1 MAASVDKRQ
10 FTLGVVG
17 LITFLVVLV
26 VFLAP
31 VFGGRTGMQAADDLF
46 NSLSKNS
53 SYYIPDVME
62 SAKKFEGKELD
73 FNVTAGDAEEADKT
87 RVLLEAAG
95 AGVTQEGTTLKVRGD
110 LGAIAATALADADS
124 LFQVRKGEVQARY
137 GFPAR
142 EAVYYWY
149 NVFKAV
155 EKKALKEN
163 LAKEALFAK
172 KVQTKA
178 LEPAYNFTGIPPAS
192 IGERMGVTVGL
203 LVFYIVYTIWWG
215 VSVLLI
221 FEGLGITASKPAV
234 KKEA

>member
-1 MAASVDKRQ
+1 MAAIVDKRQ

-31 VFGGRTGMQAADDLF
+31 IFDGKTGLRAADDLF

-53 SYYIPDVME
+53 ANYIPDVVK

-73 FNVTAGDAEEADKT
+73 FKVKAKDAEEADKT

-95 AGVTQEGTTLKVRGD
+95 AAVTQDGTTLTVSGD
-110 LGAIAATALADADS
+110 LGAIANTAMADADS
-124 LFQVRKGEVQARY
+124 SFNVRKGEVQARY

-149 NVFKAV
+149 NVFKAI
-155 EKKALKEN
+155 ETKCLKEN
-163 LAKEALFAK
+163 LGKEALFAK
-172 KVQTKA
+172 KVRTKG
-178 LEPAYNFTGIPPAS
+178 LEPAYNFSGIPPAS
-192 IGERMGVTVGL
+192 IGERLGITVGL

-215 VSVLLI
+215 ISVMLI
-221 FEGLGITASKPAV
+221 FEGLGITASKPAA